1 MTILISCF
9 FFFNFYKK
17 RKSDFINVS
26 FVFPIS
32 VLFSAF
38 PTRFLATHPDSPH
51 SHPYF
56 LHSYTP
62 IPHISTPNARIST
75 RICCIPTRFPTFPG
89 FPPLFSAFLSFRSPI
104 TIQILQLA
112 LKVGSL
118 LPPFFLSFF
127 L

>member
-89 FPPLFSAFLSFRSPI
+89 FPPLFSAFQFPFSAFLSFRSPVTIPDI
-104 TIQILQLA
+104 TA
-112 LKVGSL
+112 SPKGW
-118 LPPFFLSFF
+118 
-127 L
+127 